1 MKRRRD
7 TLDNDGLKSAPGSI
21 DVMISLADLYIQN
34 NLLDQAVELLSGVYS
49 ENPEEP
55 RIIEKLIEL
64 YILKGNETKAKILLQ
79 QGMSVDKDYKGFQKY
94 MKLIEEEKTADR
106 IREEI
111 AEAVE
116 VTEEVI
122 PLEELEETKPHT
134 EKTTEEQVE
143 EIEKVEKPIIEV
155 PEKGVEEKVEE
166 GAGVDPIKRVLSGLY
181 EIDEVL
187 GTILSDET
195 GLLIA
200 ENVRVNI
207 DTEDTGALL
216 SSIYTETVS
225 TLERLN
231 LGGFDYIIFE
241 FPRGVVLTLASPPIV
256 LTVMCK
262 KEVQEGL
269 LLLKARGVMN
279 ELRKMLGV

>member
-49 ENPEEP
+49 ENPDEP

-79 QGMSVDKDYKGFQKY
+79 QGLSVDKNYEGFQKY

-106 IREEI
+106 IREVI

-116 VTEEVI
+116 ATEEVI
-122 PLEELEETKPHT
+122 PLEELEEAKTPA
-134 EKTTEEQVE
+134 EKTAEEQVE
-143 EIEKVEKPIIEV
+143 KVEEVEKPLIEV
-155 PEKGVEEKVEE
+155 PEKEIEQKVEE
-166 GAGVDPIKRVLSGLY
+166 EAGVDPIKRVLSALY

-187 GTILSDET
+187 GMILSDET

-200 ENVRVNI
+200 ENVRVTI
-207 DTEDTGALL
+207 DTESTGALL

-241 FPRGVVLTLASPPIV
+241 FPRGVVLILASPPII

-262 KEVQEGL
+262 KDVQEGL
-269 LLLKARGVMN
+269 LLLKAKSVMD
-279 ELRKMLGV
+279 ELKNMLGV